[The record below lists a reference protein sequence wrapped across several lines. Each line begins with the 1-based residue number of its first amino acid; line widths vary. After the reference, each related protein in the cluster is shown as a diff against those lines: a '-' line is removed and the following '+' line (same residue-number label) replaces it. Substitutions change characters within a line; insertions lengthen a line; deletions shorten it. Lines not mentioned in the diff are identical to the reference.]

1 MLGGVKAEFDFELAY
16 LGVVDLVKFREIY
29 AMLYSMKRDEQERG
43 MQLAEKLDDPE
54 TFLSYKDDADVTPGT
69 IGYRALKLLATH
81 QEYKKAEQELAKA
94 LKQQELLEQEHVRLE
109 QERVRLKA
117 EKQQILHEHASNV
130 LTPSYQTKKG
140 SAPCIKSTTHT
151 GYHHYT
157 PSNRKGDKDKCNVM

>member
-1 MLGGVKAEFDFELAY
+1 MLGGVKAEFDFELAF

-29 AMLYSMKRDEQERG
+29 AMLYSMNRDEQERG
-43 MQLAEKLDDPE
+43 MQLAEKLEDPE
-54 TFLSYKDDADVTPGT
+54 TFLSYKNVADVTPGT

-94 LKQQELLEQEHVRLE
+94 LKQQELLEQEHVRL
-109 QERVRLKA
+109 KA
-117 EKQQILHEHASNV
+117 EKQQILHEHARNV

>member
-94 LKQQELLEQEHVRLE
+94 LQQQELLEQEHVRL
-109 QERVRLKA
+109 KA
-117 EKQQILHEHASNV
+117 EKQQILQEHAKNNS